1 MFNTIDSTD
10 KEITKFSKSKEEAE
24 LHQSHLTL
32 KRHYGDSI
40 PVKGKVVVD
49 VKKYFP
55 KNRLNLYSHY
65 REKGVELMAR
75 DWLPKV

>member
-1 MFNTIDSTD
+1 M
-10 KEITKFSKSKEEAE
+10 EEAE

-40 PVKGKVVVD
+40 RVKGKVVVD
-49 VKKYFP
+49 VKNSSQKIVLT
-55 KNRLNLYSHY
+55 NIVT
-65 REKGVELMAR
+65 REKGVALMAR

>member
-49 VKKYFP
+49 VKK
-55 KNRLNLYSHY
+55 
-65 REKGVELMAR
+65 
-75 DWLPKV
+75 